1 MKNIVKSFDEFI
13 RENHKNT
20 ILNFDKIRNTHD
32 KDVKKFLDSIS
43 DEEIKK
49 IWIDYRKIIKCASH
63 DNPLTTDMQLLL
75 NEALIN
81 TYPVDKTVEY
91 ISSYFDFIPEQI
103 KVYKAEAE
111 NKIFHII

>member
-49 IWIDYRKIIKCASH
+49 IW
-63 DNPLTTDMQLLL
+63 MQLLL